1 MREILIAAS
10 ALLVTLMLTSGCV
23 RVVGSVSDA
32 CEVYDYVYP
41 ALGDTAETKRQILAH
56 NLLHQKLCED

>member
-1 MREILIAAS
+1 
-10 ALLVTLMLTSGCV
+10 MLTSGCV
-23 RVVGSVSDA
+23 RVAGSVSDA

-56 NLLHQKLCED
+56 NLIHQKLCED